1 MISSPLKLGIILLA
15 LTATIG
21 TAVLYN
27 NLSNAS
33 IGASEYQLTTVRRG
47 PMTKTVLAS
56 GKLRAVVTV
65 DIGTQVSGMIKS
77 LMADFNTEVKAGQ
90 VIARI
95 DSAPFEA
102 RLSQAEAE
110 LTVARAQ
117 VAIQMAFLQ
126 QLEADLVGLRAILRE
141 ITKELERLRSM
152 FEQGGLPE
160 SAVDAALSN
169 YEQSEA
175 GVKAGLAQLTKQK
188 AQIELAGAQVLQRSS
203 LVEQRQLDL
212 EYTYIRSSVDGVVIS
227 RNVDEGQT
235 VAASLQTPVLFRIAQ
250 DLTHMEVYISVD
262 EADIGYVQVGNQ
274 VVFTVDSYPQR
285 NFTGRVHQIRKVGED
300 ISNVVTYTVVATAEN
315 PDLELLPGMTAN
327 VKILIG
333 ERQDVLR
340 VSNAAL
346 YFQPPG
352 YEAPRDQ
359 GRQVWILDDHD
370 KPKAIPVIVGISSG
384 RESEVL
390 EGALEEGQQVI
401 MSLVR
406 APTRQ

>member
-1 MISSPLKLGIILLA
+1 MISSRLKLAITLFVLA
-15 LTATIG
+15 AG
-21 TAVLYN
+21 AGA
-27 NLSNAS
+27 LSYQLRDAS
-33 IGASEYQLTTVRRG
+33 MGASAYKLIPVSRG
-47 PMTKTVLAS
+47 PMSKTVLAS

-77 LMADFNTEVKAGQ
+77 LMADFNTEVEAGQ

-110 LTVARAQ
+110 LAVARAQ
-117 VAIQMAFLQ
+117 VEMQMAFLQ
-126 QLEADLVGLRAILRE
+126 QLEADLAGLRAILRE
-141 ITKELERLRSM
+141 ATKELERQRAM
-152 FEQGGLPE
+152 FARGGLPE
-160 SAVDAALSN
+160 RDVDAALSN

-175 GVKAGLAQLTKQK
+175 GVKAGLAQLTKQR
-188 AQIELAGAQVLQRSS
+188 AQIELAEAQVLQKAS
-203 LVEQRQLDL
+203 LVDQRQLDL

-262 EADIGYVQVGNQ
+262 EADIGYVQVGKP
-274 VVFTVDSYPQR
+274 VVFSVDSYPQR
-285 NFTGRVHQIRKVGED
+285 NFTGQVHQIRKVGQEF
-300 ISNVVTYTVVATAEN
+300 SNVVTYTVVAAAEN

-346 YFQPPG
+346 YFQPSG
-352 YEAPRDQ
+352 YEAPPDQ
-359 GRQVWILDDHD
+359 GRQVWILDDNGE
-370 KPKAIPVIVGISSG
+370 PKAIPLVVGISSG